1 MNRTYNPS
9 TIAPPGNF
17 NHGIEVP
24 ASSRYC
30 YTAGQVGKNPDG
42 TVPSD
47 FTQQVENC
55 YRAISEIL
63 AGSGMT
69 FKDLIKVT
77 VFVTKHEY
85 VAKWRVIRQRLLGDI
100 KPGSTMLVVQ
110 SLSEPEYMVEIEG
123 VAAKKD

>member
-24 ASSRYC
+24 AGSRYC
-30 YTAGQVGKNPDG
+30 YTAGQVGKNADG
-42 TVPSD
+42 TVPAD

-55 YRAISEIL
+55 YSAISEIL
-63 AGSGMT
+63 AGSGMA
-69 FKDLIKVT
+69 FKDLVKVT

-85 VAKWRVIRQRLLGDI
+85 VASGASSVSGCLGDI